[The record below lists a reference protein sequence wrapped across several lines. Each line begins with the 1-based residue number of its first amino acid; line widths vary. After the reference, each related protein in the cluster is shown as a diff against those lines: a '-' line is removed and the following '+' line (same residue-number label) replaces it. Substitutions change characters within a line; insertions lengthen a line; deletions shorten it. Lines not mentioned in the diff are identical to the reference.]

1 MRYKLNVEI
10 DDNNI
15 DTLQELMNPK
25 IDFSDE
31 KNILEGYNLWKEV
44 AINDCMAFLVNEIAK
59 KNVEFCPV
67 KKTEI
72 MMDSML
78 KHFSIR
84 QVQYII
90 YKSVNEVSKVYTE
103 KISLIERV
111 FQIVVFRRMIFWDSC
126 MTYRES
132 EVAEYRGGKKFS
144 YNNLHGV
151 LFFKVLGLWG

>member
-1 MRYKLNVEI
+1 M
-10 DDNNI
+10 
-15 DTLQELMNPK
+15 
-25 IDFSDE
+25 
-31 KNILEGYNLWKEV
+31 
-44 AINDCMAFLVNEIAK
+44 NDCIAFLVDEMRK

-90 YKSVNEVSKVYTE
+90 YKSVNEVSKVYLKNKFNRE
-103 KISLIERV
+103 SFPDI
-111 FQIVVFRRMIFWDSC
+111 VFRRMIFWDSC

-132 EVAEYRGGKKFS
+132 EVAEYRDDKKFS

-151 LFFKVLGLWG
+151 LFFKVLGLWDKGLRCAPNIKIIKECVRK